1 VTDPGEGIGATA
13 TVRIPSR
20 ALVVLVGP
28 SGVGKSTWARRWF
41 RPDQVLSSDA
51 MRAMVGW
58 GEHDRRAGTD
68 AFEVLGDVLDRRMR
82 RGLLTVVDTL
92 GLDPDRRAT
101 WLAIA
106 HRHSRPTVA
115 VRFDGEERE
124 IRRRNRSR
132 ADAVPAAA
140 LTSQLRVWED
150 ATARLDAEF
159 DLVVGPGRPHVVPA
173 HLVAPG
179 ATAGPAGTRLRFGLH
194 LSSFT
199 WQGGDADVAATLAR
213 IARDA
218 EAAGFASLW
227 VMDHMVQIPQVG
239 REWEPM
245 PEAYTTLGY
254 LAACTERVR
263 LGTLVTG
270 VTLRSLPLVGKLVAT
285 LDVLSSG
292 RAVCGLGA
300 AWHEREHRRY
310 GLAFPSL
317 RERYELLEDA
327 LRLLPLMWGPGS
339 PSFEG
344 HHTSVTEATCYPRPL
359 QENVPILV
367 GGSGERRTLRL
378 AARYADACNL
388 FGEPGVVARK
398 VEVLRRHCADVD
410 RDPAEVAVTQLSTV
424 LCGPDP
430 AAVESRLAQLTPRGV
445 PVEEVGERLTAGTA
459 ADHTAR
465 FAALAEA
472 GVDEVVVRLADVDR
486 PDAVE
491 RFAPVVGAFSR

>member
-1 VTDPGEGIGATA
+1 MTEPGGAASLA
-13 TVRIPSR
+13 TPVRIPNR

-28 SGVGKSTWARRWF
+28 SGAGKSTWARRWF
-41 RPDQVLSSDA
+41 RADQVLSSDA
-51 MRAMVGW
+51 IRAMVGW
-58 GEHDRRAGTD
+58 GEHDQRAGTD
-68 AFEVLGDVLDRRMR
+68 AFEVLGDLLDRRMR

-92 GLDPDRRAT
+92 GLDADRRAG

-115 VRFDGEERE
+115 VRFDGDERE
-124 IRRRNRSR
+124 IRRRNRAR
-132 ADAVPAAA
+132 PDAVPTAA

-150 ATARLDAEF
+150 ARSRLDAEF
-159 DLVVGPGRPHVVPA
+159 DLVVAPGRPQVVAA
-173 HLVAPG
+173 HLLAATGTGTHGVA
-179 ATAGPAGTRLRFGLH
+179 LRFGLH

-199 WQGGDADVAATLAR
+199 WQGGDAEIAASLSR

-218 EAAGFASLW
+218 EAAGFSSLW

-245 PEAYTTLGY
+245 LESYTTLGY
-254 LAACTERVR
+254 LAACTERIR

-270 VTLRSLPLVGKLVAT
+270 ITQRSLALVANLVAT

-300 AWHEREHRRY
+300 AWFEREHRLY
-310 GLAFPSL
+310 GLPFPPVA
-317 RERYELLEDA
+317 ERYELLEDA

-339 PSFEG
+339 PAFEG
-344 HHTSVTEATCYPRPL
+344 HRTSVSEATCYPRPL
-359 QENVPILV
+359 QERVPLLV
-367 GGSGERRTLRL
+367 GGSGEHRTLRL

-388 FGEPGVVARK
+388 FGEPAVVARK
-398 VEVLRRHCADVD
+398 VDVLRRHCAELG
-410 RDPAEVAVTQLSTV
+410 RDPGDVAVTQLSTV

-430 AAVESRLAQLTPRGV
+430 SAVESRLAQLAPRGV
-445 PVEEVGERLTAGTA
+445 PVEEIGERLTAGTVS
-459 ADHTAR
+459 DHTAR
-465 FAALAEA
+465 FAALAGA
-472 GVDEVVVRLADVDR
+472 GVDEVIVRLADVDR

-491 RFAPVVGAFSR
+491 RFAPVVEAFAR